1 MRSEPL
7 TQSDIELM
15 LDDVNGWAQVNGNSP
30 IVGGTLA
37 RYVRALVA
45 EVTRLHDEQT
55 ETERLAEL
63 ADTAARLASKRKE
76 ERDAARADLARAV
89 EALTWIRNQV
99 PSDKC
104 DCDCCRLNAS
114 AADKILA
121 EQQEKAR

>member
-89 EALTWIRNQV
+89 DLLR
-99 PSDKC
+99 
-104 DCDCCRLNAS
+104 S
-114 AADKILA
+114 ARQHITTSCEDDTCGCLPRSIDSFLA